1 MTLEVHIHSKNGRVK
16 EISDG
21 MMDPSENNHKR
32 LSLEEF
38 DEIVARLAELSMKI
52 HGPDAKPLSDYAMS
66 RESIYEDHP

>member
-1 MTLEVHIHSKNGRVK
+1 MI
-16 EISDG
+16 
-21 MMDPSENNHKR
+21 DPSENNNKN
-32 LSLEEF
+32 LSLKEF